1 MSDSLVPH
9 GFGYVGAA
17 LLSTVFLL
25 LGQTQVVSSKRRKS
39 GIAYPQ
45 MYADK
50 AQEKESKDA
59 LIFNCAQRA
68 HQNTLEYIP
77 AVYVTTIIA
86 GLQYPV
92 ISASVCAGWVV
103 SRIFYTRGYITGDPK
118 KRVSVVYGLASVG
131 LLGNLFLSTY
141 IAGGWVMQNLKL

>member
-1 MSDSLVPH
+1 MSDSLVPQ

-25 LGQTQVVSSKRRKS
+25 LGQSQVVSFKRRKS

-45 MYADK
+45 MYAEK

-59 LIFNCAQRA
+59 LIFNCAQ
-68 HQNTLEYIP
+68 LF
-77 AVYVTTIIA
+77 
-86 GLQYPV
+86 
-92 ISASVCAGWVV
+92 SASVCAGWVV

-118 KRVSVVYGLASVG
+118 KRVSVVYGLATVG

-141 IAGGWVMQNLKL
+141 VAGGWVMQNLKL